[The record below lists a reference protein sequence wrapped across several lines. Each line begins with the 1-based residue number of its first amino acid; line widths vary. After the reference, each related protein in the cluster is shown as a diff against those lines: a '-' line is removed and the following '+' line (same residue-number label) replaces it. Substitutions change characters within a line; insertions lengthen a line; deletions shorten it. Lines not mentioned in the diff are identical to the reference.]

1 MILIKQVKILR
12 MKLTL
17 TLLTIILKYDWDLL
31 DDPCSSSHES
41 LISLLIMLMYFLI
54 PFLFVL

>member
-1 MILIKQVKILR
+1 

-31 DDPCSSSHES
+31 GDPCSSSYES
-41 LISLLIMLMYFLI
+41 LTSLLIMLMYFLI
-54 PFLFVL
+54 PFSFVL